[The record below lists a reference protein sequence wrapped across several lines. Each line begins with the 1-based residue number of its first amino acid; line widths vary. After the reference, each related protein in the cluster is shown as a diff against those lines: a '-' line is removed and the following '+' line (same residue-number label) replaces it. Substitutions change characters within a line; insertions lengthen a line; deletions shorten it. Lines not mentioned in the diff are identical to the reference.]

1 MLLLL
6 FARHEAWVYAAPH
19 NTFMPSLAKE
29 VSERVTASELGV
41 GDRIFGQIPFDGG
54 SKIATR
60 HGRRWHYRRRRGAE
74 AGQA

>member
-19 NTFMPSLAKE
+19 NTFMPSLAKGM
-29 VSERVTASELGV
+29 SERVTVSELGV

-54 SKIATR
+54 STGDK
-60 HGRRWHYRRRRGAE
+60 
-74 AGQA
+74 GQQRPDEIMA